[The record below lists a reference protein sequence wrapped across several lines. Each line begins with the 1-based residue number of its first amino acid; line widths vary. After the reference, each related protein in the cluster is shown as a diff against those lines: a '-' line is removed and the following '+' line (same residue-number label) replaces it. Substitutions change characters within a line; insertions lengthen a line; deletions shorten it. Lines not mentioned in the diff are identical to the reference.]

1 MCGIAAI
8 HGSADPEPGRRMLDR
23 IAHRGPDGRGELG
36 VPDAWLGH
44 ARLSIVDLEGGD
56 QPLSTADGRL
66 HLVGNGEI
74 YNHKRLRE
82 RLGPDRFT
90 TDSDNEGAL
99 QLVAQKGPAGLR
111 ELWGMYAVAAAGED
125 GTFVAA
131 RDPVGIKPL
140 YWARRDDEVRFASEL
155 VAFDEDWRDAVELFP
170 PGHYW
175 TPDEDLVR
183 FARAVPAHVEPRFAP
198 ASRADESPPAE
209 LVEQLRDTLVRAV
222 ERRMMAD
229 VRIGVFLSGGLDSS
243 IIAAIAARTARR
255 CGYVLPTFAVG
266 TDDSP
271 DLAAARLVAESLG
284 TEHHER
290 VYSEEEAREV
300 LPAVV
305 RSIESFDPSLVRSAV
320 PNYLLSELTART
332 VKVVLTGEG
341 ADELFAG
348 YEYVRDFGTDEDLH
362 DELVRTVESLHG
374 LNLQRCDRV
383 TMAHGLEARVPFL
396 DLDMIALSLAIPAG
410 WKTSDGDRQE
420 KLILREAFAGWLPDE
435 ILWRDKAQFGDGS
448 GAADVLAVEGSEEEA
463 YREIFLEHLRGI
475 DPARTL
481 TRFATA

>member
-8 HGSADPEPGRRMLDR
+8 HGGADPAPGRRMLDR
-23 IAHRGPDGRGELG
+23 IGHRGPDGRGELELAG
-36 VPDAWLGH
+36 AWLGH
-44 ARLSIVDLEGGD
+44 VRLSIVGLEDGE
-56 QPLSTADGRL
+56 QPLSTPDGRL

-74 YNHKRLRE
+74 YNHARLRE
-82 RLGPDRFT
+82 RLGPVRFT
-90 TDSDNEGAL
+90 TESDNEGAL

-111 ELWGMYAVAAAGED
+111 ELRGMYAVVVAGDD

-140 YWARRDDEVRFASEL
+140 YWARRGDEVRFASEL
-155 VAFDEDWRDAVELFP
+155 VAFDEDWREAVELFP
-170 PGHYW
+170 PGPYW
-175 TPDEDLVR
+175 TPGEGVVR
-183 FARAVPAHVEPRFAP
+183 FARAVPGRALPRFEPPSRPGQPSP
-198 ASRADESPPAE
+198 AGLLD
-209 LVEQLRDTLVRAV
+209 QIRDTLIRAV
-222 ERRMMAD
+222 ERRLMAD

-243 IIAAIAARTARR
+243 IIAAIAARS

-266 TDDSP
+266 THDSP
-271 DLAAARLVAESLG
+271 DLLAARRVARFLG

-290 VYSEEEAREV
+290 VYTAQEARAV

-341 ADELFAG
+341 ADELFGG
-348 YEYVRDFGTDEDLH
+348 YEYVHDIVSDDDLH
-362 DELVRTVESLHG
+362 DELVRTVEGLHG

-396 DLDMIALSLAIPAG
+396 DLDMIALCLAIPAG
-410 WKTSDGDRQE
+410 WKTCDGQRRE
-420 KLILREAFAGWLPDE
+420 KFILREAFAGWLPEE

-448 GAADVLAVEGSEEEA
+448 GAADVLARGGESEEEA

-475 DPARTL
+475 DPSRTL
-481 TRFATA
+481 TRFATV

>member
-8 HGSADPEPGRRMLDR
+8 YGGAGPEPGRRMLDR
-23 IAHRGPDGRGELG
+23 IDHRGPDGRGEIA
-36 VPDAWLGH
+36 VVDAWLGH
-44 ARLSIVDLEGGD
+44 VRLSIVDLDDGD
-56 QPLSTADGRL
+56 QPLSTPDGLL

-74 YNHKRLRE
+74 YNHADLRKG
-82 RLGPDRFT
+82 LGPGRFAT
-90 TDSDNEGAL
+90 GSDNEGAL
-99 QLVAQKGPAGLR
+99 QLVAQHGPGGLHR
-111 ELWGMYAVAAAGED
+111 LRGMYAVVVAGED
-125 GTFVAA
+125 GSFVAA

-140 YWARRDDEVRFASEL
+140 YWARRGAEVRFASEL
-155 VAFDEDWRDAVELFP
+155 VAFDDDWRGAVELFP

-175 TPDEDLVR
+175 TPDDGLVR
-183 FARAVPAHVEPRFAP
+183 FARAVPANLEPSFRP
-198 ASRADESPPAE
+198 PSRPDEEPPEE
-209 LVEQLRDTLVRAV
+209 LVGQLRDTLIRAV

-229 VRIGVFLSGGLDSS
+229 VRVGVFLSGGLDSS
-243 IIAAIAARTARR
+243 IIAAIAARS
-255 CGYVLPTFAVG
+255 CDYVLPTFAVG
-266 TDDSP
+266 THGSP
-271 DLAAARLVAESLG
+271 DLEAARLVAEFLG
-284 TEHHER
+284 TDHHER
-290 VYSEEEAREV
+290 VYTAEEARGA

-320 PNYLLSELTART
+320 PNYFLSELAARE

-341 ADELFAG
+341 ADELFGG
-348 YEYVRDFGTDEDLH
+348 YEYVRDLGSQDELH

-396 DLDMIALSLAIPAG
+396 DLDMIAFCLGIPVA
-410 WKTSDGDRQE
+410 WKTCDARQE
-420 KLILREAFAGWLPDE
+420 KFILRTAFAGWVPDE

-448 GAADVLAVEGSEEEA
+448 GAAAVLALDGESQENA
-463 YREIFLEHLRGI
+463 YREIFRAHLGGI